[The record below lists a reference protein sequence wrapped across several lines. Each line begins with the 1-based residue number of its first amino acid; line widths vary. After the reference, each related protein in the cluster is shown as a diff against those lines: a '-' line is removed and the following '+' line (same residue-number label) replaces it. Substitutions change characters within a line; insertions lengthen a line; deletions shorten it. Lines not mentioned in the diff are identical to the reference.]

1 MTQVLDAQEK
11 ELASLTAQ
19 VQQFLSTDIAGIN
32 QRATQ
37 LGLPFVIVR

>member
-1 MTQVLDAQEK
+1 LDAQEK

-19 VQQFLSTDIAGIN
+19 VQQFLQADIASIN

-37 LGLPFVIVR
+37 LGLPFLIVK